1 MAKDSLAFYRELTV
15 LGRMACAECCVHFS
29 LKRTSDF
36 SWGGGAEEEESCR
49 HPTLFITEDVAVD
62 GTTPNPEHLHF
73 QPQLPSRSDRMRR
86 KLEGE
91 GQRWPSWGD
100 TVLTKMCTPPSLSI
114 GYLHRPSWYEPRK
127 WTPLD
132 THRMLPYT
140 CILNLLFYSMFWF
153 LCVVSNRLSLCSPS

>member
-1 MAKDSLAFYRELTV
+1 MA
-15 LGRMACAECCVHFS
+15 
-29 LKRTSDF
+29 
-36 SWGGGAEEEESCR
+36 GGGGGEEEESCR

-100 TVLTKMCTPPSLSI
+100 TVLTKMCTPPISI
-114 GYLHRPSWYEPRK
+114 GLHGMSQGSGLHSTHIGCYHTLAYLISYFIQ
-127 WTPLD
+127 
-132 THRMLPYT
+132 
-140 CILNLLFYSMFWF
+140 CFVFCVLFQIGFHYAAPAD
-153 LCVVSNRLSLCSPS
+153 L